1 LWRTPIH
8 VYLIINEITKISI
21 ILNPIKKLP
30 NLLIPLKRI
39 LETPTPLIDEIIF
52 QLASACLLSPINRII
67 FFNLSLHVFYHQFPN
82 VFFSNEKL
90 LIPSYTITSYFATTS
105 SIHGVQQHATTNH
118 WESLNS
124 DTNYCRWKQHKK
136 DNKHKNINFLKEGI
150 KQKL

>member
-8 VYLIINEITKISI
+8 IYLIINEITKISI

-39 LETPTPLIDEIIF
+39 LETPTPLIDKIIF
-52 QLASACLLSPINRII
+52 QLASVCLLSPINRII
-67 FFNLSLHVFYHQFPN
+67 FLICHCM
-82 VFFSNEKL
+82 FS
-90 LIPSYTITSYFATTS
+90 ITSSQTS
-105 SIHGVQQHATTNH
+105 FSRMRNFSSPPTPSHPILQPPLPYMVIQQHATTNH
-118 WESLNS
+118 WESLNF

-150 KQKL
+150 IQKL